1 MFSYVPNL
9 SESSSACFDNGS
21 KFIHRPAVLFNLPS
35 SDDTPPV
42 LQSPPEE
49 QDHGRSGGPD
59 QRPSDHRPALS
70 HHHQCP
76 NLGPRRLLLRPVGQG
91 QLQVQRALQHKDLQP
106 SDAQQHPLRQTRPHG
121 PQLRHHQEGSIR
133 HPRQHVNKSDYT
145 LPSTS
150 NTPGFSFFDSSN
162 IFFTRFGHQCSYP
175 SKTQHRRHPQPS
187 PPQQHTA
194 APYPRALL
202 SISSTTSGLAQ
213 RARVGQ
219 QCTTSQFKSDF
230 VTI

>member
-49 QDHGRSGGPD
+49 QDHGRSSGPN
-59 QRPSDHRPALS
+59 QRSRDHRPALS

-76 NLGPRRLLLRPVGQG
+76 NLGSRRLLLRLVGQG
-91 QLQVQRALQHKDLQP
+91 QLQVQRALKYKDLQP
-106 SDAQQHPLRQTRPHG
+106 GDAQQHPLRQTRPHG

-150 NTPGFSFFDSSN
+150 NTPGLPFFDFSN
-162 IFFTRFGHQCSYP
+162 NFFTRFGHQCSYP
-175 SKTQHRRHPQPS
+175 SNSTQTTSTTIPS
-187 PPQQHTA
+187 TTTHTA

-202 SISSTTSGLAQ
+202 SNSSTTSGLAQ

-219 QCTTSQFKSDF
+219 QSTTSQFKSDF